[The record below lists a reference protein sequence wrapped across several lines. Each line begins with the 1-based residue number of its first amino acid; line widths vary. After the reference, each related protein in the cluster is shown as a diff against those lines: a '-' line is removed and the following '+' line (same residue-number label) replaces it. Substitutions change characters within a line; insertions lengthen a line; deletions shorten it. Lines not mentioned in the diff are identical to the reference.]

1 MESLKEKVE
10 DILFKQDQS
19 LQTVHML
26 YRPKPYYNELNK
38 VVISYKN
45 PLCLTCAKQVQPALY
60 NGHEIIK
67 DNHVPT
73 IVHNTEDTLVIAK
86 ITRRKMKDPECVN
99 HKVKI
104 TPHDYSKEN
113 FLAIFTPQKQLTP
126 GQIFWS
132 QDLIKMTSEALKEQT
147 TASRPIKELLVKHDE
162 IERKNLLI
170 ANDNLIDEC
179 LSKEVF
185 YVTMNS
191 ELNVSR
197 FTKMHVTNTTVE
209 ARCLELEAKLSDLR
223 DKSHNDNHNELVNHF
238 PILRKYAIV
247 VEPLSL
253 RLRNNREAHLDYLT
267 HLKESVET
275 IHETVEEAKVVR
287 PLDSSI
293 VSACCYTKKKQ
304 VTFAEQCDMSNSD
317 THKHVMKLN
326 TQKTNVHVPPSAGVN
341 HCTDASRSQPRSN
354 TKKNRISLAKCVN
367 KMQVEEQPRINKSH
381 LRTTNRVD
389 SSSRSRSTVVEI
401 VLWYLDSGCSKHIIG
416 DHSRLMNF
424 VKKFIRTVRFGNA
437 HFGAIMGYGDYVIGD
452 SVISRYRTRC
462 YFSDAWKDNFRA
474 RTKSEPPRV
483 ERLVFPALAIQAPIN
498 SAGTPLSTTIDQDA
512 PSLSI
517 LPSSSALQSHSL
529 HQGVAAESTFMADNL
544 VTPVDNNPFINVF
557 APEPSFDASSSSDV
571 LKNKARL
578 MDKGYRQED
587 GIDFKESFALAS
599 RIEAIRIFIANA
611 TSKNMI
617 INQMDVKTVFLNGEW
632 NEEVYVSKPEGFVDP
647 DHPTYLLSKEGF
659 IRVKIGS
666 SGVILCMRSQLTDY
680 GFVFNK
686 IPLYCDN
693 RSAIALCCNNVQHSR
708 SKHIDIQHH
717 FIREQVKKG
726 VVELYFVTT
735 DYQLA
740 DIFTKA
746 LPRERFKFLLPRLD
760 RMADVNV
767 NAPADQAHTM
777 APPTRT
783 DDQILPHIRWV
794 PIGKINYCLDVK
806 RLQSNLIYKIAVDI
820 LKHTNFFKAFTTSS
834 TIPSIYIQQFLVRY
848 DKPTRCYKC
857 QLDEQWFDLT
867 KDTLRDALQITP
879 INNNNAFSSPPSSDA
894 LINFVNDLGYPK
906 VVRNLSNVVTNDMFQ
921 PWRAL
926 TIIINLCLRERLQ
939 GLKDQGLQCCRFL
952 GASSIEPISIMQRG
966 KHKFHPRLDSPL
978 HLPNEEPVLGYLEFS
993 AKGTKREVFRMP
1005 IRDNIITADIQGEP
1019 YYRKYLKKVAKHQR
1033 YLTGE
1038 KGSDIDT
1045 PGPKPAKATKKS
1057 KPSVPKADLR
1067 PPVTIPASSQQ
1078 LEPTPAPAKSQ
1089 GKKCKLVTK
1098 TSDKPSPA
1106 KRSKPSL
1113 VTKRRKPTSSLRS
1126 VKESG
1131 DEGIPEKE
1139 PKVDYEEADIQRAVE
1154 ESLKSV
1160 YDVPWGPLP
1169 PVVIKEPEYRE
1180 YQPLPEVQEKG
1191 KEKVTDEQVAL
1202 DLLTLQTPKKKSP
1215 ADQFIYRR
1223 RTSTPTE
1230 SSGYDESSS
1239 LYVKLMLTDS
1249 EVESDK
1255 DVPGI
1260 DVGVSDEGRAGP
1272 NLGEQDEGQAGPN
1285 PGEQD
1290 EGQDGLNPSDA
1301 GHGSGF
1307 ELGKSGEGDWE
1318 SWVRWWSGEKWG
1330 KWSS

>member
-1 MESLKEKVE
+1 MFSVNRIEVKGPIYGVEVQLGHIARNCTQPKRLQNFDYYKDKMLLVQAQENRVALDKEQLLFLAADDCDAFDSDVDE
-10 DILFKQDQS
+10 APTAQTMFMANLSSADPIYDEAGPSYDSDILSEVQNHDHYHDVVCEHHEEHVMHENVQQNHVIDSHADYTSDSNMISYDQYVKDDSVPVVHSNVSSVPNDAYMMIYNDMYEPHARSASKKSRITVVENS
-19 LQTVHML
+19 LTGELATYKEQVKL
-26 YRPKPYYNELNK
+26 YERWARPKPYYNELNK

-45 PLCLTCAKQVQPALY
+45 PLCLTRAKQVHPALY

-73 IVHNTEDTLVIAK
+73 IVHNTEDTLEIAK

-104 TPHDYSKEN
+104 TQHDYSKEN
-113 FLAIFTPQKQLTP
+113 FLATFTPQKQLTP
-126 GQIFWS
+126 KQLFWS
-132 QDLIKMTSEALKEQT
+132 QDLIKMTSKALKEQT
-147 TASRPIKELLVKHDE
+147 TASRPIKELLV
-162 IERKNLLI
+162 
-170 ANDNLIDEC
+170 
-179 LSKEVF
+179 
-185 YVTMNS
+185 
-191 ELNVSR
+191 
-197 FTKMHVTNTTVE
+197 
-209 ARCLELEAKLSDLR
+209 
-223 DKSHNDNHNELVNHF
+223 
-238 PILRKYAIV
+238 KYAIV

-304 VTFAEQCDMSNSD
+304 VTFAEQCDTSNSD
-317 THKHVMKLN
+317 THNHVMKLN

-341 HCTDASRSQPRSN
+341 HCTDASRSRPRSN
-354 TKKNRISLAKCVN
+354 TKKNRISPAKCVN
-367 KMQVEEQPRINKSH
+367 KMQVKEQPRTNKSH
-381 LRTTNRVD
+381 LRTTNRID
-389 SSSRSRSTVVEI
+389 SSSRSR
-401 VLWYLDSGCSKHIIG
+401 K
-416 DHSRLMNF
+416 
-424 VKKFIRTVRFGNA
+424 
-437 HFGAIMGYGDYVIGD
+437 
-452 SVISRYRTRC
+452 
-462 YFSDAWKDNFRA
+462 
-474 RTKSEPPRV
+474 PPRV
-483 ERLVFPALAIQAPIN
+483 ERLVSPALAIQAPIN
-498 SAGTPLSTTIDQDA
+498 LAGTPSSTTIDQDA
-512 PSLSI
+512 HSLSI

-557 APEPSFDASSSSDV
+557 ALKPSSDASSSSPSRPVSTRKQLATDALWCLYNSILSKV
-571 LKNKARL
+571 EPKNFKSTITEDCWFQAMQDEIHQFDRL
-578 MDKGYRQED
+578 HLMAKGYRQED
-587 GIDFKESFALAS
+587 GIDFEESFALAS

-611 TSKNMI
+611 TK
-617 INQMDVKTVFLNGEW
+617 
-632 NEEVYVSKPEGFVDP
+632 GFVDP

-659 IRVKIGS
+659 VRVKIGS
-666 SGVILCMRSQLTDY
+666 SGVTTTLSSIRFPCIVTIA
-680 GFVFNK
+680 V
-686 IPLYCDN
+686 PLL
-693 RSAIALCCNNVQHSR
+693 SAAIMSSTPA
-708 SKHIDIQHH
+708 
-717 FIREQVKKG
+717 
-726 VVELYFVTT
+726 
-735 DYQLA
+735 
-740 DIFTKA
+740 
-746 LPRERFKFLLPRLD
+746 

-794 PIGKINYCLDVK
+794 PIGKINYCLDVE
-806 RLQSNLIYKIAVDI
+806 RLQSNPIYKIAFLDI
-820 LKHTNFFKAFTTSS
+820 
-834 TIPSIYIQQFLVRY
+834 VRY

-879 INNNNAFSSPPSSDA
+879 VNNNNAFSSPPSSDA

-906 VVRNLSNVVTNDMFQ
+906 VVRNLSNV
-921 PWRAL
+921 R
-926 TIIINLCLRERLQ
+926 
-939 GLKDQGLQCCRFL
+939 
-952 GASSIEPISIMQRG
+952 

-1005 IRDNIITADIQGEP
+1005 IRDNLITADIQGEP
-1019 YYRKYLKKVAKHQR
+1019 YFKKYLKKVAKHQR

-1038 KGSDIDT
+1038 KGSDPDT

-1067 PPVTIPASSQQ
+1067 PPVTIPDSSQQ

-1113 VTKRRKPTSSLRS
+1113 VTKRRKPTNFLRS

-1139 PKVDYEEADIQRAVE
+1139 PKVDYEEADIQRGVK

-1169 PVVIKEPEYRE
+1169 PVVIKEPEYRD
-1180 YQPLPEVQEKG
+1180 YQPLPE
-1191 KEKVTDEQVAL
+1191 
-1202 DLLTLQTPKKKSP
+1202 TPKKKSP

-1239 LYVKLMLTDS
+1239 LYVKLRLTDS

-1260 DVGVSDEGRAGP
+1260 DVGVPDEGQAGP

-1290 EGQDGLNPSDA
+1290 EGQAGLNPSDA
-1301 GHGSGF
+1301 VASQPLLTGCFSPLLNLKINQTMYKYTVEIKIKQKGLKRH
-1307 ELGKSGEGDWE
+1307 DQ
-1318 SWVRWWSGEKWG
+1318 
-1330 KWSS
+1330 